1 MMKVTGEKHDHQ
13 FSKWLTLGVASSVL
27 FLASQTT
34 QLAPAKTVHADN
46 ASSSSEIAAA
56 QDTMPVAG
64 SSFSKSGDTFTST
77 TNQWKLVGSTSDY
90 TMFATNVTT
99 VGGHTVYSADSQFVL
114 LFNSDQ
120 DLSKGTYVINGRK
133 IDGDGYDGGSFRSLT
148 IDGQTYYGIY
158 LDGAMVDDVLKR
170 NIQGQLSSLQIKNGP
185 TGVSSSIALDF
196 YERLTVHLPVISGI
210 TDQNSVAAALKGQT
224 ANAYVSD
231 DLGDSNIFNINL
243 ISSDIEA
250 TPTSSTGS
258 YTLNDSGEQRIAAQL
273 TLQDILNASTSFNV
287 IQPGPSS
294 SSSSTSSS
302 SSSSSTKPSDGT
314 GSDGNDTGTT
324 GTDST
329 SSTSSSTTDN
339 SGTKTSSD
347 SSTDSSTD
355 SNGGSDTDSTG
366 ADNSSS
372 TSTTPISNTI
382 NYVNEYGSKVGS
394 TTISGVQDVADTL
407 DVSATLPQGYV
418 LADGQDAKVQY
429 TFTPDGTL
437 TVQVKKAP
445 AILVSGTVTY
455 VDQDGNTVGTPKTMT
470 VTANSMHIY
479 TAVVPAGYELAS
491 GQRASVPY
499 LWTNA
504 DSTKNN
510 LTIHLVKLSAQDYGT
525 VTVNYVDADTGKILD
540 TETFT
545 GVVGDRVPFDTTTV
559 VSGFLKDGYLVQ
571 NNETLGAAWYTTAG
585 QTLTVTLKKQAGTG
599 GNTGDNGSTGNDT
612 GDNGSTGT
620 GNNSGDNGSTG
631 TGNNTGDNGSTG
643 TGNNTGDNGSTGTGN
658 NTGDNG
664 STGSGNNT
672 GDNGS
677 TGNNTGDSSSTG
689 TGNNTGDNSSTGTGS
704 DTNGSGDSD
713 SNASG
718 ANGTTGTGSNGA
730 TDTTGNNDTKGT
742 GSKENGTA
750 SGTKKTDA
758 GAKSNSGDN
767 SNSSKTPKLATRVKL
782 PSTMKQPGSSNSNT
796 TAASTNNG
804 ENTTPMATDTPNT
817 SSTAA
822 NDADLPTA
830 SAAFVTLADNEPS
843 PNTDATTPSTADAT
857 PQTAAQAQNNTPSN
871 DSTSA
876 QQAAAQKAAEAA
888 ATQQRQITAAKKAA
902 AARRASHE
910 RVQREALK
918 QLEDANQRDQFAHQS
933 VAFSGSGHGHQHG
946 DGGPAGGGDAVTELG
961 KYFSVL
967 SGKINFGR

>member
-1 MMKVTGEKHDHQ
+1 MKVTGEKHDHQ

-77 TNQWKLVGSTSDY
+77 TNQWKPVGSTSDY

-133 IDGDGYDGGSFRSLT
+133 SDGDGYDGGSFRSLT

-158 LDGAMVDDVLKR
+158 LDGDMVDDVLER

-243 ISSDIEA
+243 LASDIEA

-273 TLQDILNASTSFNV
+273 TLKDILNASTSFNV

-294 SSSSTSSS
+294 ASSSTSSS
-302 SSSSSTKPSDGT
+302 SSSSSSKPSEGT

-339 SGTKTSSD
+339 SGTDTSSGA
-347 SSTDSSTD
+347 STDSSTD

-366 ADNSSS
+366 ADSSSS
-372 TSTTPISNTI
+372 TSATPISNTI

-470 VTANSMHIY
+470 VTASSMHIY

-571 NNETLGAAWYTTAG
+571 NNETIGAAWYTTAG

-599 GNTGDNGSTGNDT
+599 GNTGDNGS
-612 GDNGSTGT
+612 
-620 GNNSGDNGSTG
+620 
-631 TGNNTGDNGSTG
+631 

-718 ANGTTGTGSNGA
+718 DNGTTGTGSNGA
-730 TDTTGNNDTKGT
+730 TDTAGNTDTQGT

-758 GAKSNSGDN
+758 GAKSNSDDN
-767 SNSSKTPKLATRVKL
+767 ANSSNTPKLATRVKL

-796 TAASTNNG
+796 TAASTSNG

-822 NDADLPTA
+822 NDADLSTA

-843 PNTDATTPSTADAT
+843 PNTDAATPSTADTT
-857 PQTAAQAQNNTPSN
+857 PQTAAQTQNNTPSN